1 MTIRWIH
8 DHTLPAEA
16 LVEFQL
22 EFARHCLDNTQELI
36 RFMDQKA
43 GYLLTAVGVL
53 TAAVGTLAGWVFN
66 NHLFSHH
73 PGGLAIT
80 VGSLTL
86 IYALLAFV
94 VIYLATRVFAARPH
108 TLRPDSPAP
117 GLLFPLILLQRFQDN
132 EDLYLEKLLNST
144 PRDLLHD
151 YANSMLETSN
161 IYRAKQ
167 ALINRSVHCFKGLC
181 VVWLLTVLGLLL
193 VPYLVHA

>member
-8 DHTLPAEA
+8 DHSLPAEA

-22 EFARHCLDNTQELI
+22 EFAQHCLDNTQELI

-66 NHLFSHH
+66 ARLFGRHAS
-73 PGGLAIT
+73 PWQIS
-80 VGSLTL
+80 VGSLTVF
-86 IYALLAFV
+86 YALLAFA

-108 TLRPDSPAP
+108 TLRPKSQAP
-117 GLLFPLILLQRFQDN
+117 GLFFPLILLERFQEN

-151 YANSMLETSN
+151 YANSMLEISN

-167 ALINRSVHCFKGLC
+167 ALINRAVVWFKGLC
-181 VVWLLTVLGLLL
+181 LIWLFTMLGLLL
-193 VPYLVHA
+193 MPYLLQS